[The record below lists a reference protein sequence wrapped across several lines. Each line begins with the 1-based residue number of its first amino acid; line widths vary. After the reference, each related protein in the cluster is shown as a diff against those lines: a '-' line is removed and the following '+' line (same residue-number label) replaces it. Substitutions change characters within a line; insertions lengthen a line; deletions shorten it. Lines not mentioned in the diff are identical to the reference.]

1 MVYPFP
7 VSSSTIPKEK
17 SHETQFWLN
26 DFARHD
32 RFRSGLYSLAFL
44 GRHARHA
51 TFQRNTFRSYCKSII
66 HSSICFFFSQKQKR
80 EKQENQK
87 NQKTPPLPLPT
98 QPTNPHPPPGHR
110 LLRRKMRFL
119 QRRLLHPPQHQ
130 TPPNPPRSSKSHQ
143 RPTSRSSNVGITS
156 RANSPPRR
164 ISFISISFISIII
177 HPSNPSLR
185 PHGNLPRR

>member
-1 MVYPFP
+1 MRLNFDWTTSQGMIVFDLDYTLWPFWVDTH
-7 VSSSTIPKEK
+7 VSPPFKGTP
-17 SHETQFWLN
+17 
-26 DFARHD
+26 
-32 RFRSGLYSLAFL
+32 SGLVVSLSPLFNHSISL
-44 GRHARHA
+44 KKRSPLPPSQA
-51 TFQRNTFRSYCKSII
+51 TRT
-66 HSSICFFFSQKQKR
+66 H
-80 EKQENQK
+80 
-87 NQKTPPLPLPT
+87 PPPHPLPT

-110 LLRRKMRFL
+110 LLLRKMRFL

-156 RANSPPRR
+156 RANSPPPPRR
-164 ISFISISFISIII
+164 ISISSSITI

>member
-1 MVYPFP
+1 MIVFDLDYTLWPFWVDTHVTP
-7 VSSSTIPKEK
+7 PFKGTP
-17 SHETQFWLN
+17 
-26 DFARHD
+26 
-32 RFRSGLYSLAFL
+32 SGLIVSQLFIHLFVFSFL
-44 GRHARHA
+44 KNK
-51 TFQRNTFRSYCKSII
+51 TERNK
-66 HSSICFFFSQKQKR
+66 
-80 EKQENQK
+80 KQET
-87 NQKTPPLPLPT
+87 QKTPPPLT
-98 QPTNPHPPPGHR
+98 LFQHNPLTPDPPPGHR

-156 RANSPPRR
+156 RANSPPPPRR
-164 ISFISISFISIII
+164 ISISISIISIII

>member
-1 MVYPFP
+1 MIVFDLDYTLWPFWVDTH
-7 VSSSTIPKEK
+7 VSPPFKGTP
-17 SHETQFWLN
+17 
-26 DFARHD
+26 
-32 RFRSGLYSLAFL
+32 SGLVVSL
-44 GRHARHA
+44 
-51 TFQRNTFRSYCKSII
+51 SIQSF
-66 HSSICFFFSQKQKR
+66 HFFFSLKKKEEGAPSHPLKQP
-80 EKQENQK
+80 EH
-87 NQKTPPLPLPT
+87 THTLPLS
-98 QPTNPHPPPGHR
+98 QHNPLTPDPPGHR

-156 RANSPPRR
+156 RANSPPPPRR
-164 ISFISISFISIII
+164 ISISIIIRIII